1 MKWKST
7 SCHTFKGIKIIS
19 LNFCK
24 AYVIMTVIIKNTVL
38 THLPCVPILSHWML
52 VTTLWSWYSHP
63 HIAERILTIR
73 DISYMPSV
81 QPGVA
86 TKVPWSSTRARRRCG
101 VPARLS
107 GAVAVRAG
115 DLPDSPWRRQACR
128 GRTPGRAGCTKGAL
142 RPQAWAEGQWAVV
155 SRDICLYFLDK
166 WWYSE
171 IFYLLIVHLDI
182 LSMKCLFKLSVSFS
196 M

>member
-19 LNFCK
+19 LNFCR

-38 THLPCVPILSHWML
+38 THLPCVSILSHWML

-81 QPGVA
+81 THWYMIKVKLKFSSFGLRGLCSGTLYCLCCHFLGEEQEAWHKMPGLGL
-86 TKVPWSSTRARRRCG
+86 CG
-101 VPARLS
+101 ISCGLQNRFFFFSLS
-107 GAVAVRAG
+107 
-115 DLPDSPWRRQACR
+115 LPFF
-128 GRTPGRAGCTKGAL
+128 
-142 RPQAWAEGQWAVV
+142 
-155 SRDICLYFLDK
+155 FL
-166 WWYSE
+166 S
-171 IFYLLIVHLDI
+171 LA
-182 LSMKCLFKLSVSFS
+182 
-196 M
+196 